1 MTDGDSNTRYFHISI
16 VIHRQNN
23 EIAHFKLSD
32 GTWSSNYDNIGD
44 EFVTYFSN
52 LFTSTAPMFPCN
64 LNGLISGSVST
75 LDNSLLYCIPDH
87 EEIRRTIFSMN
98 SFKSPGLYGFSP
110 LFFKTYWNIIHSSMV
125 KDVQFVFTTSHIL
138 REMNHAFIVLIP
150 KTSGLLE

>member
-1 MTDGDSNTRYFHISI
+1 MTDGNSNTRYFHISI

-75 LDNSLLYCIPDH
+75 LDNSLLYCIPYH

-98 SFKSPGLYGFSP
+98 SFKSL
-110 LFFKTYWNIIHSSMV
+110 
-125 KDVQFVFTTSHIL
+125 
-138 REMNHAFIVLIP
+138 
-150 KTSGLLE
+150 